1 MSFLL
6 QKFKNIMCLRSKWS
20 KGKEV
25 KTMTKK
31 ELLNLIETIKE
42 EENIDELIKGT
53 DLAKSMLSLDNFKG
67 LVATDSN
74 FKSFMD
80 SEKDKYSSKA
90 LETWKGNNLNKL
102 IDEEIKKR
110 FPEKSEKDL
119 ELEKLKQEIEQMKT
133 EKLREQLTNKA
144 LKIANEKKL
153 PAEIVDFMLGN
164 DEETTVKNIEKF
176 ESIFNDS
183 LQNLVKEKVKD
194 NSYTPPKSEG
204 NTGDNPY
211 STSTFNLTKQ
221 MEIEMKNPEMAK
233 QLKEQAKI
241 Q

>member
-1 MSFLL
+1 
-6 QKFKNIMCLRSKWS
+6 
-20 KGKEV
+20 
-25 KTMTKK
+25 MTKK
-31 ELLNLIETIKE
+31 ELLNLLETVKE
-42 EENIDELIKGT
+42 EESIDELIKGT
-53 DLAKSMLSLDNFKG
+53 DLAKSMLNIDEFKK
-67 LVATDSN
+67 LVATDTN

-110 FPEKSEKDL
+110 YPEKSEKDL
-119 ELEKLKQEIEQMKT
+119 ELENLKNEIEQMKT
-133 EKLREQLTNKA
+133 EKLKEQLTNKA

-153 PAEIVDFMLGN
+153 PTEIIEFMLGDN
-164 DEETTVKNIEKF
+164 EETTVKNIEKF
-176 ESIFNDS
+176 ETIFNES

-194 NSYTPPKSEG
+194 NSYTPPKDGG

-211 STSTFNLTKQ
+211 SIATFNLTKQ
-221 MEIEMKNPEMAK
+221 MELEMKDPEKAK